1 MEGNAGI
8 ARIKNRKVSVLKFSI
23 ITPCYNSEKTIA
35 RTLERICNQTYTD
48 FEYIVIDGASKDRTV
63 DIVESYRARL
73 GDKLAVVSE
82 PDKGIYDAMNKGIAL
97 AKGELVG
104 IVNSDDFYE
113 LDCLQTVAEH
123 YDPQNGPYQILY
135 GAMRHLSET
144 GAMRAETF
152 FHHVFLREQMINHPA
167 SFVTKALYDHF
178 GVYDSQYRSAA
189 DLDFFLKMQQEPE
202 VKFIPIVKVL
212 TNFSSG
218 GMSSTCTGVKETLQI
233 QYKHGIIGRKSYL
246 ANRVK
251 IWVKKKLG
259 V

>member
-1 MEGNAGI
+1 M
-8 ARIKNRKVSVLKFSI
+8 KFSI

-35 RTLERICNQTYTD
+35 RTLEHICNQTNTD

-63 DIVESYRARL
+63 EIVESYRAQL
-73 GDKLAVVSE
+73 GDRLTVISE
-82 PDKGIYDAMNKGIAL
+82 PDKGIYDAMNKGISL

-113 LDCLQTVAEH
+113 PNCLETVAAH

-152 FHHVFLREQMINHPA
+152 FHHDFLRKQMINHPA
-167 SFVTKALYDHF
+167 SFVTKELYNRF
-178 GVYDSQYRSAA
+178 GMYDTQYRSAA

-202 VKFIPIVKVL
+202 VKFSPVVKVL

-218 GMSSTCTGVKETLQI
+218 GMSGTYTGVKETLQI

-251 IWVKKKLG
+251 IRVKKMLG